1 MVGGVKKPFSN
12 ASAVSKVVEIVKRWK
27 WGPEMETQLDKLH
40 FVPNMSHVNQ
50 AFKEIGETDGS
61 LSLFRWAKRQSW
73 YVPNDDIY
81 VLLFDRLNLIRDYD
95 GIQSLFEEMIK
106 ECSNND
112 RMSFM
117 SAHSRV
123 IQHLARAEKLEVS
136 FCCFKKI
143 RDSGC
148 QIDTPTYNS
157 LITLFLNKGLPYKAF
172 EIYETMEEAHCSLD
186 VSTYELMIPC
196 LAKSGRLDSAL
207 KFFQEMK
214 EKGFRPNFPIF
225 SSLVD
230 SMGKA
235 GRLDTSMKVYMEM
248 QGFGL
253 RPSATL
259 FVSLIES
266 FAKAVPLK

>member
-1 MVGGVKKPFSN
+1 MVIRH
-12 ASAVSKVVEIVKRWK
+12 SK
-27 WGPEMETQLDKLH
+27 
-40 FVPNMSHVNQ
+40 
-50 AFKEIGETDGS
+50 IGETDGS

-123 IQHLARAEKLEVS
+123 IQHLARAEKLE
-136 FCCFKKI
+136 
-143 RDSGC
+143 
-148 QIDTPTYNS
+148 
-157 LITLFLNKGLPYKAF
+157 GLPYKAF

-259 FVSLIES
+259 FVSIES